1 MGYYGQKQC
10 ITYKVELQISYAEIQ
25 KKVFYYQ
32 KSKVIVEILRTGCEW
47 TKYIKAKVYP
57 EHIHILVEI
66 LPKIS
71 VWNFIGYLKGKSSRM
86 LYEQFRK

>member
-1 MGYYGQKQC
+1 M
-10 ITYKVELQISYAEIQ
+10 
-25 KKVFYYQ
+25 
-32 KSKVIVEILRTGCEW
+32 RTGCEW

-86 LYEQFRK
+86 LYEQNINIERCKGYCVHMAGDE